1 MTIPLFLPLLAA
13 LSGPAVLVSPGLFS
27 EYPFLWSVIFLLL
40 IGLNAFLVAAEIALI
55 RVHTSQLEEA
65 VEEGLKGAARALK
78 LQSRVDA
85 YLAAC
90 HLGITFSILVI
101 GAMGE
106 PFISGLIYPL
116 FAEADFITEAGVRI
130 FAFFVSVLFLTVFQ
144 SILAEQVPRTF
155 GFRRTVRTALWTSAP
170 LQLFY
175 LIVAGPVWLIEKV
188 SRLILRVV
196 FRLEPVDSRQISH
209 TADELRHLVEETGRA
224 QEVTETEQ
232 EILRNALELNELCVR
247 DILTPRNDVIVL
259 DVHRTFRENLEIA
272 LETKH
277 TRFPLVD
284 GHLDKTLGLIHI
296 KDLLREMQKD
306 SSNLFAAKR
315 DMLRVSELLPLDE
328 LLKLFLSKRA
338 HIALVVDEFG
348 GSGGLVMLDDVLD
361 QVVGEIYDEFDEV
374 EEPGFRAV
382 AEGEF
387 IVEGTLPLHELSDH
401 VEELVLDDPDV
412 STVGGYITSQMGKIP
427 DCGESLAIEGYLV
440 EILSADDRTVQE
452 VKFVKQEVDE
462 DEGGDA
468 QLPGHPEADDST
480 AGAKKKESGG
490 GLI

>member
-1 MTIPLFLPLLAA
+1 MTSPLFPHLVASLPDPAFLATSGMFSQHPA
-13 LSGPAVLVSPGLFS
+13 LWTF
-27 EYPFLWSVIFLLL
+27 ILL
-40 IGLNAFLVAAEIALI
+40 ILIVVNGFLVASETAHI

-65 VEEGLKGAARALK
+65 AEEGRKGANKAIK
-78 LQSRVDA
+78 IQSRVDA

-90 HLGITFSILVI
+90 QIGITSSTIII

-106 PFISGLIYPL
+106 PFISGLISPL
-116 FAEADFITEAGVRI
+116 FSAVFIGETAVRLI
-130 FAFFVSVLFLTVFQ
+130 AFFISVLALTVFQ
-144 SILAEQVPRTF
+144 TILAEQVPRTF
-155 GFRRTVRTALWTSAP
+155 GFRRTVSTALVTSAP
-170 LQLFY
+170 LRIVYFL
-175 LIVAGPVWLIEKV
+175 VAGPVWLIEKV
-188 SRLILRVV
+188 ARVILRVV
-196 FRLEPVDSRQISH
+196 FRLEPVDSRQMSH
-209 TADELRHLVEETGRA
+209 TADQLRHLVEETGRA

-247 DILTPRNDVIVL
+247 DILTPRNEVVVL
-259 DVHRTFRENLEIA
+259 DVHRTFRENLDIA
-272 LETKH
+272 LESKH

-315 DMLRVSELLPLDE
+315 DMLRVSEMLPLDE

-374 EEPGFRAV
+374 EEPGFKEI

-387 IVEGTLPLHELSDH
+387 IVEGTLPLHELADH
-401 VEELVLDDPDV
+401 VDELDLDDPDV
-412 STVGGYITSQMGKIP
+412 STVGGYITSQLGRIP
-427 DCGESLAIEGYLV
+427 EIGENLQIENYLV
-440 EILSADDRTVQE
+440 EILNADDRTVQE
-452 VKFVKQEVDE
+452 VKFVRQEVLEE
-462 DEGGDA
+462 DGELFEVDRGF
-468 QLPGHPEADDST
+468 DSEKT
-480 AGAKKKESGG
+480 S
-490 GLI
+490 

>member
-1 MTIPLFLPLLAA
+1 MTSPLFLLLAA
-13 LSGPAVLVSPGLFS
+13 NLPDSALLATSGLFS
-27 EYPFLWSVIFLLL
+27 QYPLLWSIILLVLIFF
-40 IGLNAFLVAAEIALI
+40 NAFLVASETAHI
-55 RVHTSQLEEA
+55 RVHTSQLEDA
-65 VEEGLKGAARALK
+65 AEEGLKGARRAIR
-78 LQSRVDA
+78 LQGRVDA

-90 HLGITFSILVI
+90 QIGITASTLII

-106 PFISGLIYPL
+106 PFISSLISPL
-116 FAEADFITEAGVRI
+116 FSALSIGETAVRSISFFIA
-130 FAFFVSVLFLTVFQ
+130 VSALTVFQ
-144 SILAEQVPRTF
+144 AILAEQVPRAF
-155 GFRRTVRTALWTSAP
+155 GFRRTVKTALVTAAP
-170 LQLFY
+170 LRIFY
-175 LIVAGPVWLIEKV
+175 FFVAGPVWLIEKV
-188 SRLILRVV
+188 ARVILRVV
-196 FRLEPVDSRQISH
+196 FRLEPVDSRQMSH
-209 TADELRHLVEETGRA
+209 TADQLRHLVEETGRA

-247 DILTPRNDVIVL
+247 DILTPRNEVIVL
-259 DVHRTFRENLEIA
+259 DVHRTFRENLDIA
-272 LETKH
+272 LESKH

-315 DMLRVSELLPLDE
+315 DMLRVSEMLPLDE

-374 EEPGFRAV
+374 EEPGFKEV

-387 IVEGTLPLHELSDH
+387 VVEGTLPLHELADH
-401 VEELVLDDPDV
+401 VDELSLDDPDV
-412 STVGGYITSQMGKIP
+412 STIGGYITSQLGRIP
-427 DCGESLAIEGYLV
+427 DVGENLEIENYLA

-452 VKFVKQEVDE
+452 VKFVKREVVEE
-462 DEGGDA
+462 DLEVAGEEEGMDA
-468 QLPGHPEADDST
+468 AS
-480 AGAKKKESGG
+480 SS
-490 GLI
+490 

>member
-1 MTIPLFLPLLAA
+1 MTSPLFLPFFAKLP
-13 LSGPAVLVSPGLFS
+13 GPAVLVSPGLFS
-27 EYPFLWSVIFLLL
+27 EHPFLWAFVFVLLV
-40 IGLNAFLVAAEIALI
+40 GLSAFFVAAETALL
-55 RVHTSQLEEA
+55 RVHSSQLEEA
-65 VEEGLKGAARALK
+65 AEDGLKGANRALQI
-78 LQSRVDA
+78 QSRVDA

-90 HLGITFSILVI
+90 HIGISFSILVI

-106 PFISGLIYPL
+106 PFISALIYPL
-116 FAEADFITEAGVRI
+116 FANVEFISPTGVRI
-130 FAFFVSVLFLTVFQ
+130 FAFFISVLILTVLQ
-144 SILAEQVPRTF
+144 TILAEQVPRTF

-175 LIVAGPVWLIEKV
+175 LILAGPVWLIEKI
-188 SRLILRVV
+188 SRFILRLV

-247 DILTPRNDVIVL
+247 DILTPRNEVIVL
-259 DVHRTFRENLEIA
+259 DVHRTFRENLDIA

-296 KDLLREMQKD
+296 KDLLREMHKD

-361 QVVGEIYDEFDEV
+361 QVVGEIYDEFDDV
-374 EEPGFRAV
+374 EEPGFKEV
-382 AEGEF
+382 ADGEF
-387 IVEGTLPLHELSDH
+387 VVEGTLPLHELSDH
-401 VEELVLDDPDV
+401 VGELVLDDPDV

-427 DCGESLAIEGYLV
+427 DSGENLTIEGYLV
-440 EILSADDRTVQE
+440 EIITADDRTVQK
-452 VKFVKQEVDE
+452 VKFVKQEVEE
-462 DEGGDA
+462 DETALDA
-468 QLPGHPEADDST
+468 NTAAGEST
-480 AGAKKKESGG
+480 SEKRDKEKAS
-490 GLI
+490 